1 MDVNDMRVA
10 VMLLGLVLFL
20 GIWVW
25 SWSSRRRAAFDE
37 AARLPFLDD
46 KSGLDARGE
55 KR

>member
-1 MDVNDMRVA
+1 MNVNDMRV
-10 VMLLGLVLFL
+10 VIMVLGLVLFL

-46 KSGLDARGE
+46 ESALEGPGE